1 MIAIWQSE
9 FAFEKEILRKLLEM
23 MNNLC
28 CLFNLSKTIG
38 LAQPT
43 VK

>member
-1 MIAIWQSE
+1 MAKWPSE
-9 FAFEKEILRKLLEM
+9 FAFEKEILGKLLEI

>member
-1 MIAIWQSE
+1 MAKWPSE
-9 FAFEKEILRKLLEM
+9 FAFEKEILGKLLKI
-23 MNNLC
+23 MNS